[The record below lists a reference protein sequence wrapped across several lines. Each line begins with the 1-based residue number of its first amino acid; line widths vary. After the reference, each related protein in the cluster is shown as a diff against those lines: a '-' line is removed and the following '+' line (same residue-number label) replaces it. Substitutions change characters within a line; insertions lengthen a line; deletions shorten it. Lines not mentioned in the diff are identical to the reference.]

1 MAIQLKKK
9 SPLSLEKQRPGLHR
23 ITAGLGWDT
32 AKINGFP
39 VDLDLSVF
47 LLGADG
53 KLGKDENFVFY
64 NNPNSPDGAVIYP
77 GDSRDGAGEG
87 DDEAIHIELNKIDAA
102 IEFLYLA
109 VTIDASQERQH
120 HFGHVHNASI
130 CIRNTDD
137 DTVLCEY
144 ALNEHFNNEDSVVIA
159 SISRNG
165 GSWDVEALGQSFTGG
180 LATLVDLYQ

>member
-23 ITAGLGWDT
+23 ITAGLAWDT
-32 AKINGFP
+32 AKVNGFP
-39 VDLDLSVF
+39 VDLDLSIF

-53 KLGKDENFVFY
+53 KLGRDENFVFY
-64 NNPNSPDGAVIYP
+64 NNPASPDGAVIYP

-87 DDEAIHIELNKIDAA
+87 DDEAIHVELSKIDTNV
-102 IEFLYLA
+102 EFLYLA
-109 VTIDASQERQH
+109 VTIDASEERQH
-120 HFGHVHNASI
+120 HFGHVKNASI
-130 CIRNTDD
+130 YIRNTDD

-144 ALNEHFNNEDSVVIA
+144 ALNEHFSKEDSLVVA
-159 SISRNG
+159 SISRSG
-165 GSWDVEALGQSFTGG
+165 GFWEVEALGQAFNGG